1 MRRFLFGRLIFS
13 IVSIVAATFIVLLL
27 SRMSGDP
34 ILLYANSGY
43 GLTKEG
49 EEAIRK
55 RLGLDKPILI

>member
-1 MRRFLFGRLIFS
+1 MRNFIFRRVIYAFIS
-13 IVSIVAATFIVLLL
+13 VIAATFLVFGL